1 MTRDDLIYFKS
12 WFADYTRSYYS
23 SDKEDQKNILLK
35 VEHTDNVCGNIVR
48 IAEGSSMEGNQVR
61 LAETVALF
69 HDVGRFSQYT
79 KYKTFRDAVSINHGL
94 LGSKILD
101 EEKVLQ
107 RLPEDEQQLI
117 IQAVKFHNAFAIPTV
132 IDSNVILFLKL
143 IRDADK
149 VDIFRVFIKY
159 YESPEEERASA
170 TAFRVPDTP
179 AYSKVMLSCIKNK
192 HVASYSNIKTEND
205 FKLMK
210 LSWVY
215 DMHFKE
221 SVRLVQERNYVN
233 SIIEKLPQT
242 KDILAASEVLKEY
255 ISQRLSSGEEK

>member
-1 MTRDDLIYFKS
+1 MTRDDLIYLKG
-12 WFADYTRSYYS
+12 WFADYARSYYS
-23 SDKEDQKNILLK
+23 SDNEDQKNILLK
-35 VEHTDNVCGNIVR
+35 VEHTDNVCRNTVA
-48 IAEGSSMEGNQVR
+48 IAEGSSLDANQVR

-69 HDVGRFSQYT
+69 HDVGRFRQYT
-79 KYKTFRDAVSINHGL
+79 KYKTFRDAISINHGM
-94 LGSKILD
+94 LGSKILI

-107 RLPEDEQQLI
+107 RLPGDEQQLI

-132 IDSNVILFLKL
+132 IDSNVVLFLKL
-143 IRDADK
+143 VRDADK

-170 TAFRVPDTP
+170 TAFGLPDSP
-179 AYSKVMLSCIKNK
+179 EYSKLMLSCLMNK
-192 HVASYSNIKTEND
+192 HVASYSNIRTEND

-221 SVRLVQERNYVN
+221 SVRFVQERNYVN
-233 SIIEKLPQT
+233 SIINKLPQT
-242 KDILAASEVLKEY
+242 EDILTAAEVLKEY
-255 ISQRLSSGEEK
+255 ISQRLNSDEEK

>member
-1 MTRDDLIYFKS
+1 MTQDDLIYFKN
-12 WFADYTRSYYS
+12 WFADYTRAYYS
-23 SDKEDQKNILLK
+23 SDNEDQKNILLK
-35 VEHTDNVCGNIVR
+35 VEHTDNVCRNIVA
-48 IAEGSSMEGNQVR
+48 IAQGSSLNDNQVR
-61 LAETVALF
+61 LAEAVALF
-69 HDVGRFSQYT
+69 HDVGRFRQYT
-79 KYKTFRDAVSINHGL
+79 QFKTFRDAISMNHGL
-94 LGSKILD
+94 LGSKILI

-107 RLPEDEQQLI
+107 RLPGDEQQLI

-132 IDSNVILFLKL
+132 LDSNVILFLKL

-179 AYSKVMLSCIKNK
+179 EYSKVMLSCIRNK
-192 HVASYSNIKTEND
+192 HVASYSNIRTEND

-215 DMHFKE
+215 DMHFNE
-221 SVRLVQERNYVN
+221 SVRLVLERNYLN
-233 SIIEKLPQT
+233 SIIDKLPKT
-242 KDILAASEVLKEY
+242 EDILAATEVLREY
-255 ISQRLSSGEEK
+255 ILQRLNSGEEK